1 MIFKTFIFISLLVSG
16 ISSSLLAEDK
26 VDYNK
31 PFPEIKEQVSA
42 FDTRH
47 SLMPVE
53 EKNESVNKTSVENT
67 PSLEVSNNLNVDELS
82 KVNTADVSN
91 QNPNVKVN
99 VENVDD
105 FKTVIISGKDNEE
118 KNIVGGNKTFEL
130 REEHLPVV
138 LKPTPLKTEDVQPIA
153 NITPYRTDVP
163 AVNSVKMDVVE
174 NKNAVQ
180 PIANII
186 PYRTD
191 VPAVNPVKMDVVEN
205 KNAVQPIANIIP
217 YRTDVPVANPMKVDV
232 VENKVEVKPVVLKP
246 LPLKTEEVKPV
257 ADVSS
262 YRMDVPVA
270 NPVKMDVV
278 ENKENEKSFAH
289 VASYTTEESA
299 RNGFKLLEKKYP
311 QFNIFE
317 PSVKYE
323 NVPNKGW
330 FYRLYL
336 VGDKR
341 ELSMLCKD
349 MMQNGDWCLLKQD

>member
-191 VPAVNPVKMDVVEN
+191 VP
-205 KNAVQPIANIIP
+205 
-217 YRTDVPVANPMKVDV
+217 VANPMKVDV

>member
-1 MIFKTFIFISLLVSG
+1 
-16 ISSSLLAEDK
+16 
-26 VDYNK
+26 
-31 PFPEIKEQVSA
+31 
-42 FDTRH
+42 
-47 SLMPVE
+47 
-53 EKNESVNKTSVENT
+53 
-67 PSLEVSNNLNVDELS
+67 
-82 KVNTADVSN
+82 
-91 QNPNVKVN
+91 
-99 VENVDD
+99 
-105 FKTVIISGKDNEE
+105 
-118 KNIVGGNKTFEL
+118 
-130 REEHLPVV
+130 
-138 LKPTPLKTEDVQPIA
+138 
-153 NITPYRTDVP
+153 
-163 AVNSVKMDVVE
+163 
-174 NKNAVQ
+174 
-180 PIANII
+180 
-186 PYRTD
+186 
-191 VPAVNPVKMDVVEN
+191 MDVVEN